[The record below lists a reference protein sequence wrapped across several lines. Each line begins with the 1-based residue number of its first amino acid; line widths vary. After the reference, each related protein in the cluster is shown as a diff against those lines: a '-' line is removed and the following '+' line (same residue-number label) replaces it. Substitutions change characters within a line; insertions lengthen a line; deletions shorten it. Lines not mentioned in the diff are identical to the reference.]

1 MRSLAHKIAVC
12 HGDGVCERCGEEIP
26 PGTLWRR
33 CKVQAVCAHL
43 GDAVRPVKVVCR
55 AGRAS
60 IESAAKCDVYGRCL
74 PIYSPRGDRL
84 AAWRERPEAE
94 AYALC
99 AGCGDFLA
107 RNDTLS
113 AGVIAAPT
121 EEN

>member
-1 MRSLAHKIAVC
+1 MVRTNLPTCTPV
-12 HGDGVCERCGEEIP
+12 DGRCTKCGRPFAADLVWQRCTVVERC
-26 PGTLWRR
+26 
-33 CKVQAVCAHL
+33 VHL
-43 GDAVRPVKVVCR
+43 GAAVRGVKVVCQS
-55 AGRAS
+55 GR
-60 IESAAKCDVYGRCL
+60 ESMADAARCEVHGRCL
-74 PIYSPRGDRL
+74 PAYAPQGDRL